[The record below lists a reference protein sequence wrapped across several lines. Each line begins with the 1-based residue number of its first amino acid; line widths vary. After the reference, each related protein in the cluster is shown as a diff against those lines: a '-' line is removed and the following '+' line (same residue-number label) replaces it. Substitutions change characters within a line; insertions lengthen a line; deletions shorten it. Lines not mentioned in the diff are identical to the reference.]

1 MFLLERLNVK
11 PDIILVTGLPG
22 SGKSTLARELN
33 EVLYGYVHVDIEDI
47 LQSFWEK
54 VENREVYD
62 RENVG
67 VPKAWGIID
76 DLMRNDVR
84 LIVDAQIARDRIKQL
99 HKNHRLI
106 NIHCSANDTAERFY
120 RRELL
125 PDGTEPD
132 WLGKHMEIIRQQAI
146 RDSGAVNI
154 GQKII
159 NVDCNDGF
167 SPSVTGIVKLIEG

>member
-1 MFLLERLNVK
+1 MK
-11 PDIILVTGLPG
+11 VTNSPPRM
-22 SGKSTLARELN
+22 S
-33 EVLYGYVHVDIEDI
+33 
-47 LQSFWEK
+47 
-54 VENREVYD
+54 
-62 RENVG
+62 VG
-67 VPKAWGIID
+67 FMLTI
-76 DLMRNDVR
+76 
-84 LIVDAQIARDRIKQL
+84 DRIKQL

-106 NIHCSANDTAERFY
+106 NIRCSANDTAERFY

-125 PDGTEPD
+125 PDGTESD